1 MAKWPNLTDL
11 VCWRWRWAEVTSSPP
26 QVFELIKVIRV
37 IMALI
42 VKVVIVVALIDIFMI
57 IVYVTLWY

>member
-11 VCWRWRWAEVTSSPP
+11 VCWRWRWASEVTSSPP

-37 IMALI
+37 IMVLI

-57 IVYVTLWY
+57 IVYVTL

>member
-11 VCWRWRWAEVTSSPP
+11 VCWRWRWVEVTSSPP

-37 IMALI
+37 IRVIRVLI

-57 IVYVTLWY
+57 IV

>member
-11 VCWRWRWAEVTSSPP
+11 VCWRWRWAAEVTSSPP

-37 IMALI
+37 IRVIRVLI

-57 IVYVTLWY
+57 IV